1 MLHDLKKFKKN
12 TTSALKNRLKTSK
25 IDRNVV
31 NFRHSSKIIQHLY
44 KMAEGKD
51 PMTDHGGWFSA
62 GNHHRSRQ

>member
-1 MLHDLKKFKKN
+1 MLHDLKKFKKI

-51 PMTDHGGWFSA
+51 P
-62 GNHHRSRQ
+62 